1 MKYVFKCKAVVFSNV
16 LSTYLTTVKTKFVT
30 IYRSNDLFF
39 YFCAFAFDFGFAVQ
53 IISINICFISV
64 CESLVIADVL
74 KQETYLTSRLK
85 NVNEH
90 FKNQ

>member
-1 MKYVFKCKAVVFSNV
+1 MIYFFVFAH
-16 LSTYLTTVKTKFVT
+16 LH
-30 IYRSNDLFF
+30 
-39 YFCAFAFDFGFAVQ
+39 FDFGFAVQ